1 MLTLKH
7 GITNALIDM
16 VHERLAQHRCYAE
29 LVNKLGEGG
38 VRNRLE
44 KMDWVV
50 GIYEDALCVAGL
62 WGNTEMNLV
71 TRIGYENNWASPGLF
86 RKFWR
91 WYFEHNDTA
100 VVTPDNG
107 MIIPFLLRVGF
118 RWENNKLVLTRD
130 ALRGV
135 H

>member
-7 GITNALIDM
+7 GITNALIEMAHD
-16 VHERLAQHRCYAE
+16 RLSTHRCYAD

-38 VRNRLE
+38 VRSRLD
-44 KMDWVV
+44 KMQWVV
-50 GIYEDALCVAGL
+50 GIYEGPTCVAGL
-62 WGNTEMNLV
+62 WGNHEMHLV
-71 TRIGYENNWASPGLF
+71 TRTGYEDKWVSPGLF

-91 WYFEHNDTA
+91 WYFDHHDKA

-107 MIIPFLLRVGF
+107 MVIPFLLRVGF
-118 RWENNKLVLTRD
+118 MWDDNKLVLTRD
-130 ALRGV
+130 ALRGA